1 MIDALHTLGAR
12 LRAAGV
18 PPAARRA
25 PDPEDLAAAVERLRE
40 ALTGTSEP
48 GGMTAEQLEAYAARY
63 RPDNARRALGGSSG
77 WRQLPQCGGCR
88 AILKYPGAQCK
99 ACGLMGEGGYLGV
112 PAKTSHLER
121 WR

>member
-1 MIDALHTLGAR
+1 VIDALQALGAR
-12 LRAAGV
+12 LRAAGAT
-18 PPAARRA
+18 PAAHRA

-40 ALTGTSEP
+40 RLTGRSEP
-48 GGMTAEQLEAYAARY
+48 GGLTVEQVEALAARY
-63 RPDNARRALGGSSG
+63 KPDNARKSLGRSSG
-77 WRQLPQCGGCR
+77 WKQLPQCGGCR
-88 AILKYPGAQCK
+88 AIIKYPGAQCK